1 MGHRVPWG
9 GTAPCLVAV
18 EDHGDREEGVAGDA
32 LSKLD
37 LKQCQKVKLSY
48 SYNELSNLYHT
59 HNSYECQEK
68 KKKTNKN
75 PNTSWSAPA

>member
-1 MGHRVPWG
+1 MGRRVPWG

-48 SYNELSNLYHT
+48 SYNELSNL
-59 HNSYECQEK
+59 
-68 KKKTNKN
+68 
-75 PNTSWSAPA
+75 